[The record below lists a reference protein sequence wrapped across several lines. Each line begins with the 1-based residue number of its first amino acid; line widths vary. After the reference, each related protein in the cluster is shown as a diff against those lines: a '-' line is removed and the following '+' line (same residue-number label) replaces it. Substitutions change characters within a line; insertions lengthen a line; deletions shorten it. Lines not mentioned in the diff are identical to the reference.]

1 MIDRDLAEMYG
12 VNTRV
17 LNQAVNRNKKRFP
30 DDFMFRMT
38 RTELVNWKSQIV
50 TSNKVNMGLRK
61 LPYVFTEHT

>member
-17 LNQAVNRNKKRFP
+17 LNKAVNRNKKRFP

-38 RTELVNWKSQIV
+38 RTELLIAFSRHK
-50 TSNKVNMGLRK
+50 RD
-61 LPYVFTEHT
+61 